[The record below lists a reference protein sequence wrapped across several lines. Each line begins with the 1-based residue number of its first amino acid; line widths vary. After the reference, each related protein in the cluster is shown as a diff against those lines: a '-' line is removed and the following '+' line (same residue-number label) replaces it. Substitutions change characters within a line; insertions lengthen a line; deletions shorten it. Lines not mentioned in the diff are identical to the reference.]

1 MLTFQQVSAGYPR
14 HPVLHA
20 IDLRVRTGEW
30 LGLIGPNGCGKT
42 TLLRVAAGTLR
53 PAQGAVLLQGVELS
67 AYTPR
72 AVARL
77 RACLPQNHSS
87 DFPFRVRDFV
97 KLGRSPYVSWLGK
110 ETAEDQAAVEN
121 ALYTTGLLGLADQ
134 PITQI
139 SGGERQRAF
148 IAQCLAQEPKLLLL
162 DEPTNHLD
170 IVQQMRILDLLK
182 MQNREHG
189 LTVVAVFHDLNLAS
203 DYCDRIAVLRA
214 GRLTTVGAPRN
225 VLSVKRLLHTFGE
238 ALHVG
243 LNPKTGKPHV
253 YAVPV
258 SQAQIPPIDHEGAI
272 PFPRSKERENGIDLK

>member
-67 AYTPR
+67 AYAPR
-72 AVARL
+72 VLARL

-97 KLGRSPYVSWLGK
+97 KLGRSPYVSWLGR
-110 ETAEDQAAVEN
+110 ETPADHAIVEN
-121 ALYTTGLLGLADQ
+121 ILCATGLLDLADQ

-148 IAQCLAQEPKLLLL
+148 IAQCLAQDPKLLLL

-170 IVQQMRILDLLK
+170 IVQQMRILDFLK
-182 MQNREHG
+182 QSTLKNK
-189 LTVVAVFHDLNLAS
+189 LTVMAVFHDLNLAAE
-203 DYCDRIAVLRA
+203 YCDRLAMLRA
-214 GRLTTVGAPRN
+214 GHLLFSGVPQDVLTAKHLN
-225 VLSVKRLLHTFGE
+225 QTFGE
-238 ALHVG
+238 LLRVG
-243 LNPKTGKPHV
+243 KNTCNGKPHV
-253 YAVPV
+253 FYQNTAN
-258 SQAQIPPIDHEGAI
+258 SSSSAPPFHTGQ
-272 PFPRSKERENGIDLK
+272 